1 MTLEPNKIYKIFVY
15 NAPMYCPTLSIKGD
29 AQIYVSLSGDKPE
42 STDDMILCSDFE
54 TNKVNTVIGMFRWIC
69 AVYEE
74 GSSLVEECGLISSP
88 FVNKIGG
95 K

>member
-1 MTLEPNKIYKIFVY
+1 MKLEPNKIYKLYVFE
-15 NAPMYCPTLSIKGD
+15 NNMYCPTLSIKGN

-54 TNKVNTVIGMFRWIC
+54 VNKVNTVIGMFRWIC
-69 AVYEE
+69 ADYDDT
-74 GSSLVEECGLISSP
+74 SSSVEECGLISSP
-88 FVNKIGG
+88 FINKMG